1 MGRKLPVRPIPFPGE
16 SPAGYLIR
24 VAEGN
29 GFPSVTAMVDGLCI
43 GVADEGWIIA
53 AYTRAERYAEIL
65 GLLGIS
71 NSNAILLSFDRSGP
85 TAESP
90 RLVDGVP
97 YAEQFFSEECGAYCP
112 ICLAERR
119 YFRKHWSL
127 KPYAV
132 CQAHSVRLLRDCYAC
147 GDKLSPLRGSLCACK
162 CGVDLACGPQIAA
175 DSAPVDWW
183 MNEMDVGGQR
193 RSDASACLAALFAV
207 ENSNASLELLT
218 GARQWI
224 EEGGVAAELRSLVS
238 EAHLHPRVALLPLLQ
253 SGSATVRALARELLR
268 LIPPK
273 KLLAADLLERR
284 LTRRQAELALG
295 VSAFQMN
302 NLLRERVPALYRL
315 DAGDGWFSARSV
327 SAMLYDLMAGE
338 AEVVCSP
345 RAVTRSVAS
354 VVKAIAEGRELT
366 AGYDPTSGISS
377 IRSACATPSNPEPE
391 RPDEVGV
398 EEAAE
403 ILGAYPEVVRFLAKA
418 GWLECRDRDHVNRK
432 RLVTDRVVVERF
444 ARKYVF
450 ASEVAKRANT
460 GVTSTAERLMALGV
474 PAVAGPKI
482 DGCLVYMFER
492 DLVDRVDLA
501 MLRTLKGYPTS
512 TGRKPAG
519 NATKGASLEM
529 PLAEAAE
536 LLGVSVQTA
545 KRLVANHHLRE
556 VKSLSRS
563 VLVTRRSVQR
573 FREMLGDPEF
583 VAIETVQAMLGLSNR
598 ALEVSYVQSG
608 LLPVVDLI
616 VSRRVRRTDIAR
628 VQEMRADYV
637 TADEAGK
644 LLGSH
649 RSHLPNL
656 ERRGEISPISFAKG
670 RSVKFYAL
678 ADIRELQACEAQ
690 ATQ

>member
-65 GLLGIS
+65 GLLGIN

-132 CQAHSVRLLRDCYAC
+132 CQTHSVRLLRDCYAC
-147 GDKLSPLRGSLCACK
+147 KEQLSPLRGSLCTCK
-162 CGVDLACGPQIAA
+162 CGADLAYGPQIVA
-175 DSAPVDWW
+175 DGAPVDWW
-183 MNEMDVGGQR
+183 MSEMDVGGR
-193 RSDASACLAALFAV
+193 RGSDASACLAALFAV
-207 ENSNASLELLT
+207 GNSDASLELLS

-224 EEGGVAAELRSLVS
+224 EQRVVSTELLSLVS
-238 EAHLHPRVALLPLLQ
+238 GAQSHPRVALLPLLQ
-253 SGSATVRALARELLR
+253 SSSATVQALAQEILR
-268 LIPPK
+268 LTPGK
-273 KLLAADLLERR
+273 RSLNAALPERK

-302 NLLRERVPALYRL
+302 NLLRDGVPATYRL

-327 SAMLYDLMAGE
+327 SEMLYDLTVGE
-338 AEVVCSP
+338 REVVCSP

-354 VVKAIAEGRELT
+354 VVKAIAEGREVT
-366 AGYDPTSGISS
+366 AGFDLALGISS
-377 IRSACATPSNPEPE
+377 IRSACSIPPNPESE

-398 EEAAE
+398 EEVAE
-403 ILGAYPEVVRFLAKA
+403 ILGTYPEVVRFLARA
-418 GWLECRDRDHVNRK
+418 GWFKCRDRDHVNRK
-432 RLVTDRVVVERF
+432 RLVMDRGVAERF

-450 ASEVAKRANT
+450 AGEIAKRANS

-482 DGCLVYMFER
+482 DGSLVYMFER
-492 DLVDRVDLA
+492 DLVDRIDLTT
-501 MLRTLKGYPTS
+501 LRTMRGYPTV
-512 TGRKPAG
+512 TGRKPTG
-519 NATKGASLEM
+519 NATKRESLEM

-536 LLGVSVQTA
+536 LLGVSVQSA
-545 KRLVANHHLRE
+545 KRLVTDRHLRK
-556 VKSLSRS
+556 VKSLSRV
-563 VLVTRRSVQR
+563 VLVTRGSVQR
-573 FREMLGDPEF
+573 FKRTLGDPEF
-583 VAIETVQAMLGLSNR
+583 VPIEAVPAILGVGNR
-598 ALEVSYVQSG
+598 ALEVTYVQSG
-608 LLPVVDLI
+608 LLPVMDLT
-616 VSRRVRRTDIAR
+616 VSRRVRRVDIAR
-628 VQEMRADYV
+628 LQEMRANYV
-637 TADEAGK
+637 TAEEAGK

-656 ERRGEISPISFAKG
+656 EARGEIRPISFAKD

-678 ADIRELQACEAQ
+678 ADIRKLQ
-690 ATQ
+690 T